1 MPKMPSGRSAR
12 KRETRQGCAPRQR
25 PIALIELIIT
35 AALVLSTV
43 VAVTAVSIGFAR
55 AEVAGAV
62 PKGDGVPFA
71 IALSI
76 ALLLTAM
83 SAVTA
88 ILAATPRRH

>member
-1 MPKMPSGRSAR
+1 MPKMPAGRNAR
-12 KRETRQGCAPRQR
+12 KRESRQGCTPRQR
-25 PIALIELIIT
+25 PIALVELIIT

-62 PKGDGVPFA
+62 PKGDGLPFA
-71 IALSI
+71 IALGI

-83 SAVTA
+83 SGATA
-88 ILAATPRRH
+88 IAAAAPRRH

>member
-1 MPKMPSGRSAR
+1 MLKMPSRRSAR
-12 KRETRQGCAPRQR
+12 KRETRQGCAPRLR
-25 PIALIELIIT
+25 PIALVELIIT

-43 VAVTAVSIGFAR
+43 VVVTAVSIGFAR
-55 AEVAGAV
+55 AEVAGAI

-83 SAVTA
+83 GAVSA
-88 ILAATPRRH
+88 ISAAMPRRH

>member
-1 MPKMPSGRSAR
+1 MPKMPARRSAR
-12 KRETRQGCAPRQR
+12 ERESRQGCTPRQR
-25 PIALIELIIT
+25 PIALVELIIT

-62 PKGDGVPFA
+62 AKGDGLPLA

-83 SAVTA
+83 SGVTA
-88 ILAATPRRH
+88 IAAAAPRRH